1 MIEVLKDA
9 LILFQCTTNRNWV
22 EYKVEVRKGV
32 KDRIKDFFW
41 PEHLNNGVDIY
52 CRKPTER
59 RYLWTG

>member
-32 KDRIKDFFW
+32 KDRIKVFFG
-41 PEHLNNGVDIY
+41 LS
-52 CRKPTER
+52 T
-59 RYLWTG
+59 